1 MVSVFVNNLRFFM
14 EEGELKVFKWAL
26 ALTFLTTSPK
36 GIDLFPLSPSFDKAR
51 KQKLCVIISIL
62 SGLELL

>member
-1 MVSVFVNNLRFFM
+1 MVSVFVNNIRFFM
-14 EEGELKVFKWAL
+14 EEGELIVFKWTL